1 MIAEVPIVDESEAV
15 PEVQEANEVQEAQE
29 EEPISIQEPPA
40 AEADFEVEV
49 VEAPK
54 RAKRTPK
61 PKAEPKP
68 KEPKPKEPKPKAQP
82 RPRKAPSAP
91 PELQP
96 VVLDRFAS
104 LSSTELVAELLH
116 RRSHHE
122 RENKRLLYRSFLS

>member
-1 MIAEVPIVDESEAV
+1 MIEVPIVDEA

-68 KEPKPKEPKPKAQP
+68 KEPKPKAQP
-82 RPRKAPSAP
+82 RTRQPKAPSAP
-91 PELQP
+91 SEPLQP

-116 RRSHHE
+116 RRSHQE
-122 RENKRLLYRSFLS
+122 RDNKRLLYRSFLS